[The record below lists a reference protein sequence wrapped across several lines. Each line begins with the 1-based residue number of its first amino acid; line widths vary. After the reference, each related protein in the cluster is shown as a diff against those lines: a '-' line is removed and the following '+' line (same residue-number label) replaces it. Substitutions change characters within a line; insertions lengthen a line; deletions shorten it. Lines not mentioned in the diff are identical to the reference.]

1 MNIILSDGTLYS
13 LNTSVPFI
21 REHFSNPI
29 NHAITILNQINE
41 GLYTDFIDEEDKVI
55 VDCGANIG
63 LFSIYASGMA
73 EQVVSV
79 EPTPSHFNILQELTK
94 DFENISPINCAI
106 GANMGK
112 IKFYF
117 SNSNTTMNSLIQRDG
132 EEIEVD
138 CFDLKGIVSEFNL
151 DKIDFLK
158 IDIEGS
164 EKYFLNEN
172 NLLYLQNKVKKFF
185 IEFHEVDGK
194 SYSQIR
200 EEFIPIFSSLGFDVN
215 KISVDA
221 LFCKKYK

>member
-1 MNIILSDGTLYS
+1 MNIILSDGTLHS
-13 LNTSVPFI
+13 LDTSIPFI

-29 NHAITILNQINE
+29 NHAVTILNQINE
-41 GLYTDFIDEEDKVI
+41 GMYSDFIEENDVV

-63 LFSIYASGMA
+63 LFSIYASGIA
-73 EQVVSV
+73 KQVISV
-79 EPTPSHFNILQELTK
+79 EPTPSHFAILQQLTNV
-94 DFENISPINCAI
+94 FENIFPINCAI

-112 IKFYF
+112 TKFYF

-138 CFDLKGIVSEFNL
+138 CFDLKGIISEFNL
-151 DKIDFLK
+151 DGIDFLK

-194 SYSQIR
+194 SYSQMR

-221 LFCKKYK
+221 LFCRK